1 MVQSPES
8 SSTQRK
14 RRRDDHFPDTSNDL
28 SPWSYIPE
36 HRPLHL
42 LSSKFSTV
50 PSSQTQKF
58 KAASSRTA
66 SPPRSARQSPF
77 SRSSPKLKRLR
88 ASPASQRVPPEEEGE
103 VEKQD
108 EEDYHMIISSPTTQS
123 RPSTK
128 LPERCHVCSR
138 VQSLVMPSFGTITV
152 CAVCDERTCYVCTRK
167 CDNCDETVCSKCSE
181 EKEVNSFCRRCM
193 VAWKE
198 SRGGAPG
205 MM

>member
-14 RRRDDHFPDTSNDL
+14 RRRDDHFPDTSSDL
-28 SPWSYIPE
+28 NPWSYIAE

-42 LSSKFSTV
+42 LSSKFSAA
-50 PSSQTQKF
+50 PSLQTQKL
-58 KAASSRTA
+58 KAASSSSSRTA

-77 SRSSPKLKRLR
+77 SRNSPKLKRLR
-88 ASPASQRVPPEEEGE
+88 ASPVPQRAPPEKEE
-103 VEKQD
+103 QD
-108 EEDYHMIISSPTTQS
+108 EEDYHMMVISSPTTQS
-123 RPSTK
+123 RPVK

-138 VQSLVMPSFGTITV
+138 VQSLVMPSFATITV

-167 CDNCDETVCSKCSE
+167 CDSCDETVCSKCSE
-181 EKEVNSFCRRCM
+181 EKEVHSFCRRCM

-198 SRGGAPG
+198 SHGVVG